1 MARKKSTESSLSV
14 EDKEKLEALKDNNTA
29 VGLPQLDEFWG
40 EMTDA
45 LDADFQTAEETAA
58 ELEAVVEKR
67 RKAYITR
74 ALVFSAYR
82 KAESDPEHRL
92 GALKQAH
99 SEALSQINTTIKI
112 EGGIKVAKA
121 PQGGVAFGVAD
132 ALRNQMEVIKLGMA
146 NFISERM
153 GFSSY
158 AEVEQL
164 IAAENKL
171 FNSDKEDNNA

>member
-1 MARKKSTESSLSV
+1 MARKKGTSSVSA
-14 EDKEKLEALKDNNTA
+14 EDKAKLEALKDDNSA
-29 VGLPQLDEFWG
+29 AGLPQLDEFWG
-40 EMTDA
+40 ELETS
-45 LDADFQTAEETAA
+45 LDEQFQEAELVAA
-58 ELEAVVEKR
+58 ELEAVVAKR
-67 RKAYITR
+67 RDAYVTR

-82 KAESDPEHRL
+82 KAEGDPEHRL

-99 SEALSQINTTIKI
+99 SDALSQINTTIKV

-121 PQGGVAFGVAD
+121 PQGGIAFEKAD
-132 ALRNQMEVIKLGMA
+132 ALRSQMEVIKTAMA
-146 NFISERM
+146 NFVSEKM

-171 FNSDKEDNNA
+171 FNTDKEEDNA